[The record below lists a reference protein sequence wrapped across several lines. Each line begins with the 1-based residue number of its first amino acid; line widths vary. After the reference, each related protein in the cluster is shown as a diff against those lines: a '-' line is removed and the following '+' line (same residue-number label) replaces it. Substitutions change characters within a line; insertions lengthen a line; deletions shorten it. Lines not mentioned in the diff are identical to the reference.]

1 MRKPGYSV
9 GGNDRK
15 NVNDVNEGHRSP
27 SFTTNKIT
35 ITPTNSNTRIIVA
48 GTARPA
54 SALSAA
60 PENRSTQ
67 NIGLNS
73 ERLRTLMV
81 ERLRQKG
88 IQDERVLAAMQS
100 VPRHAFIDQGL
111 ASRAYDDA
119 ALPIGFSQTIS
130 QPWVVSRMLAT
141 VAENREPKKMLEI
154 GTGCGYQAAVMA
166 AMCQEVYTIERIK
179 ALYEMARSTL
189 RELRLV
195 SRIRLVHGD
204 GMLGMP
210 AVGPFDAIVIAAAG
224 MQIPTA
230 LLHQL
235 EIGARLIAP
244 EGSGQQKLVLIERT
258 GPNSWDRKELEPVR
272 FVPLR
277 AGIQS

>member
-1 MRKPGYSV
+1 MRKPPFATDP
-9 GGNDRK
+9 NTR
-15 NVNDVNEGHRSP
+15 NVNDVNESRTRLSFP
-27 SFTTNKIT
+27 SNKIK

-48 GTARPA
+48 GAAARSA
-54 SALSAA
+54 SALPAGQA
-60 PENRSTQ
+60 GRMGQ

-73 ERLRTLMV
+73 DRLRGLMID
-81 ERLRQKG
+81 RLKQKG
-88 IQDERVLAAMQS
+88 ISDERVLGAMRA
-100 VPRHAFIDQGL
+100 VPRHVFIDQGL

-130 QPWVVSRMLAT
+130 QPWVVSRMLSA
-141 VAENREPKKMLEI
+141 VSENRNPQKVLEI

-166 AMCQEVYTIERIK
+166 AMCHEVYTIERIK
-179 ALYEMARSTL
+179 ALYEMARGTL
-189 RELRLV
+189 RELKLV

-210 AVGPFDAIVIAAAG
+210 AVAPFDAIIIAAAG
-224 MQIPTA
+224 LQIPTA

-235 EIGARLIAP
+235 DIGARLIAP
-244 EGSGQQKLVLIERT
+244 EGSDQQKLVLIERT

-277 AGIQS
+277 AGIQL